1 MTATPLKCMQQ
12 QKGDHAARCMVMKP
26 SILIP
31 EGRLH
36 RQSSSLK
43 ISCRILRDMKV
54 EAIESFQNIVGITAK
69 FFRGLQL
76 LCQFLK
82 KLFICKEV

>member
-1 MTATPLKCMQQ
+1 
-12 QKGDHAARCMVMKP
+12 MKP
-26 SILIP
+26 SILIS

-54 EAIESFQNIVGITAK
+54 EAIESFQNIVGIAEK
-69 FFRGLQL
+69 FLRD
-76 LCQFLK
+76 LK
-82 KLFICKEV
+82 GTVSRDGFGF

>member
-1 MTATPLKCMQQ
+1 
-12 QKGDHAARCMVMKP
+12 MVMKP
-26 SILIP
+26 GILVS

-54 EAIESFQNIVGITAK
+54 EAIESFQNIVGKGIAEKGLSHEMDLAFNDMYVRPKPKQGTRPVLK
-69 FFRGLQL
+69 F
-76 LCQFLK
+76 
-82 KLFICKEV
+82 